1 MTILVTEYTWL
12 FLVLMGRLRIFLMRH
27 SSTINFTS
35 PFCSALS
42 IDTDRRLW
50 PRRPYMLVCI
60 CSSSFPLFSC
70 TQYRGCLPSCQTKQS
85 RQKRVEF
92 HGKMVKTTTTR
103 HVFTFRGAK
112 RSVSDRECKYFPTGM
127 NAR

>member
-1 MTILVTEYTWL
+1 MVSIDYCIHKPLILKTPDFVTILVTEYTWL

-50 PRRPYMLVCI
+50 PRRPYA
-60 CSSSFPLFSC
+60 
-70 TQYRGCLPSCQTKQS
+70 CL
-85 RQKRVEF
+85 
-92 HGKMVKTTTTR
+92 HL
-103 HVFTFRGAK
+103 
-112 RSVSDRECKYFPTGM
+112 
-127 NAR
+127 